1 MKRFLESVCFTTG
14 VMKWG
19 SRTYRGSASRPAN
32 NRLSCPN
39 QLNRR
44 DLFIRNKEIFQ
55 NENEKR
61 KRKRMHVDYS
71 TWMGSKE
78 IPKTINLLSGPKPS
92 TKELMA
98 SALGAVARMTFAP
111 PIAFKVL
118 AAWNL
123 PIEASMY
130 SSAPNFLASS
140 SLSFPLEM
148 ATVLY
153 PAFLAY

>member
-1 MKRFLESVCFTTG
+1 
-14 VMKWG
+14 
-19 SRTYRGSASRPAN
+19 
-32 NRLSCPN
+32 
-39 QLNRR
+39 
-44 DLFIRNKEIFQ
+44 
-55 NENEKR
+55 
-61 KRKRMHVDYS
+61 
-71 TWMGSKE
+71 MGSNE
-78 IPKTINLLSGPKPS
+78 TPKTINLLSGPKPS

-111 PIAFKVL
+111 PIAAKVL